1 MTRRSASGAGI
12 AGRLI
17 AGLMAMAPGIAW
29 AQFMEPVDP
38 ADFGKANE
46 GVASHPAPHERLPL
60 VIDLYDFSTSLPKPQ
75 DAVTWVL
82 FDLRCDDD
90 LHLRETTLYA
100 DGMVRVRSKTAPI
113 ALGKLSPHQ
122 LGHFERRLI
131 EQSAF
136 AGDPDSSRIDT
147 QGLRG
152 DWVERCR
159 LRVRIP
165 ERRPVDFRF
174 GEFDTKP
181 PWVGALSL
189 LADELEAFTAPIRDT
204 KVPEGYAPRAGD
216 LLERRDGR
224 MYRVAGLTTD
234 GAGLMVDS
242 TTEPL
247 REFYPVA
254 EIDKYFVAVTPES
267 LDRDRP

>member
-1 MTRRSASGAGI
+1 MIRWSAWGATVI
-12 AGRLI
+12 
-17 AGLMAMAPGIAW
+17 GLLSSLPGIAW

-38 ADFGKANE
+38 ADLGTSSE
-46 GVASHPAPHERLPL
+46 GVAAHPAPDERLPL
-60 VIDLYDFSTSLPKPQ
+60 VIDLYDFSPSLPKPQ

-100 DGMVRVRSKTAPI
+100 DGMVRVRGLKAAPI

-122 LGHFERRLI
+122 LEHFERRLV

-136 AGDPDSSRIDT
+136 AGDPDASRIDS

-152 DWVERCR
+152 DWVERCK
-159 LRVRIP
+159 LRVKVP
-165 ERRPVDFRF
+165 ERRPVEYRF

-181 PWVGALSL
+181 PWVEALSL
-189 LADELEAFTAPIRDT
+189 LADELAAFTEPIRDSR
-204 KVPEGYAPRAGD
+204 VPQGYTPRPGD

-224 MYRVAGLTTD
+224 LYRVAGLTTD

-247 REFYPVA
+247 REFFPVA
-254 EIDKYFVAVTPES
+254 EIDKYFVAVIPES